1 MVKSKSSV
9 KSKKKSVLNR
19 TIDFFVNSSYRAYLV
34 GGYVRDATLG
44 LSPVDI
50 DVMVEGDA
58 VKAAKEMNAKLKGK
72 LYVYKSFGTASI
84 IIKDERI
91 DLATARK
98 EKYPSPAKLPRVSPS
113 TISDDLNRRDFTIN
127 AMAISISKENFGE
140 IFDPFNGL
148 EDIKKG
154 LIRVLHKNSFID
166 DPTRIFRAL
175 RYKNRFN
182 FKLEKRTKTLIN
194 EAVEK
199 RLIKHLTGQRILNE
213 IKLIFE
219 EPQYHAIVKDLSDM
233 GIFRMRKKELEQL
246 PLFGSYRMYFYLAN
260 LNLQGLPLTAE
271 ESKIIKEMKSMKNIL
286 PKLEKA
292 SRKSSLY
299 RILSPLSEGVIRLI
313 PSIRPGLKNKVS
325 TFFRLKRIKPFI
337 TGKDLK
343 RLKFKPGKRFKT
355 LLDKMWELQLD
366 GRFRTKKEAE
376 KYLKTL
382 KK

>member
-1 MVKSKSSV
+1 M
-9 KSKKKSVLNR
+9 
-19 TIDFFVNSSYRAYLV
+19 T
-34 GGYVRDATLG
+34 
-44 LSPVDI
+44 
-50 DVMVEGDA
+50 
-58 VKAAKEMNAKLKGK
+58 
-72 LYVYKSFGTASI
+72 
-84 IIKDERI
+84 
-91 DLATARK
+91 
-98 EKYPSPAKLPRVSPS
+98 
-113 TISDDLNRRDFTIN
+113 
-127 AMAISISKENFGE
+127 
-140 IFDPFNGL
+140 FDPFNGL

-219 EPQYHAIVKDLSDM
+219 EPRYHAIVKDLSDM

-246 PLFGSYRMYFYLAN
+246 PLFGCYRMYFYLAS

-271 ESKIIKEMKSMKNIL
+271 ESKIIKELKSLKNIL

-325 TFFRLKRIKPFI
+325 TFFKLKRVKPFI

-355 LLDKMWELQLD
+355 LLNKMWELQLD